1 MIEGYNTIHEKAKQ
15 WEISERALQTMCL
28 EGRIQGAT
36 KFGRSWA
43 IPISA
48 ERPSDGRI
56 ISGKYV
62 NWRKNKKC
70 NERL

>member
-15 WEISERALQTMCL
+15 WEISERALQTMCA
-28 EGRIQGAT
+28 EGKIKGAT

-48 ERPSDGRI
+48 ERPADGRI
-56 ISGKYV
+56 ISGKYR
-62 NWRKNKKC
+62 NWRKPKTATDK
-70 NERL
+70 